1 MHEIWSITYF
11 SYFFSVNQKF
21 SDSENCVKK
30 FANKHYYQHFFGL
43 IIEKEANCLLWFL
56 DRERLNICSNSNIL
70 KTCFHIKFFFLP
82 ENILYFQRYNFFLY
96 IFPMINEDFMRFGIQ
111 LSIMKLEIM
120 NTTRSITNLDMIFR
134 FMICKHCV
142 CVCVCLC
149 VCACAWMSMWFLA
162 EG

>member
-56 DRERLNICSNSNIL
+56 DRERLNIHSNS
-70 KTCFHIKFFFLP
+70 T
-82 ENILYFQRYNFFLY
+82 
-96 IFPMINEDFMRFGIQ
+96 
-111 LSIMKLEIM
+111 
-120 NTTRSITNLDMIFR
+120 LDMIFR
-134 FMICKHCV
+134 LMICKHSV
-142 CVCVCLC
+142 CVCVCMC
-149 VCACAWMSMWFLA
+149 VNVNVVFSGRLKIWVWVRIQFIIQSNILIQCQILSYCSQYRSLTWILKKIFVPPPPILKLYNQLHIVFYI
-162 EG
+162 